1 MDMAQLTA
9 AFGSSHSIMLT
20 AERADWVSAF
30 RESDQKMPL
39 YDKTG
44 ASITY
49 ADLLATAPPRSDERT
64 APGKMEAAYERTFSL
79 ITELKRQIDATPLDA
94 LIIVGD
100 DQHELFQDAMMPP
113 LAIYYGD
120 TIRNAQQDK
129 FTAENW
135 YRRAQRRRLEPEREA
150 HYPVHAGLALHLIE
164 GLSAREFDICAVK
177 EIPADQFEGHAYSY
191 IHRTYLEGRALPVVP
206 IMLNTYYPPN
216 QVTPKRCVA
225 LGQALKAA
233 IESYASDIRVGIIA
247 SGGLSHFVVDEEID
261 LGVIAALKTKNLDY
275 LGNLDPKRLQAGSSE
290 IRSWIVTAAA
300 ATDLNLQWVDYVPAY
315 RTPALTGTGLGF
327 ARWS

>member
-1 MDMAQLTA
+1 MARLVA

-20 AERADWVSAF
+20 AERADWVGAF
-30 RESDQKMPL
+30 RESDQRMPL

-44 ASITY
+44 ASISY
-49 ADLLATAPPRSDERT
+49 ADLLAAAPPRSEEMATPD
-64 APGKMEAAYERTFSL
+64 KMESAYERSFAL
-79 ITELKRQIDATPLDA
+79 IAELKRQIDATALDA

-113 LAIYYGD
+113 LAIFYGE
-120 TIRNAQQDK
+120 TIRNAHQDE
-129 FTAENW
+129 FGSDNW
-135 YRRAQRRRLEPEREA
+135 YRRAQRRRLEPDQEA

-164 GLSAREFDICAVK
+164 GLTQHEFEICAVK
-177 EIPADQFEGHAYSY
+177 EITAAQYEGHAYSY
-191 IHRTYLEGRALPVVP
+191 IHRTYLQGRALPVVP
-206 IMLNTYYPPN
+206 VMLNTYYPPN

-225 LGQALKAA
+225 LGRALKAL
-233 IESYASDIRVGIIA
+233 IESYPSDIRVGIIA

-261 LGVIAALKTKNLDY
+261 RGIIAALKTKNLDY
-275 LGNLDPKRLQAGSSE
+275 LGGLDPKRLQAGNSE

-300 ATDLNLQWVDYVPAY
+300 ATDLDLQWVDYVPAY